1 MEISSVWYKEPHLFE
16 TFLLDKD
23 LSLFSKTKSLV
34 LLRATTLKCMA
45 ISVRPNF
52 GIGIRYWPK
61 VSVSVSVSE
70 PKSFFPKPKLFFFF
84 FKIFHVFLLPREI

>member
-34 LLRATTLKCMA
+34 LLRATTLKCVAM
-45 ISVRPNF
+45 VF
-52 GIGIRYWPK
+52 TKGQ
-61 VSVSVSVSE
+61 
-70 PKSFFPKPKLFFFF
+70 
-84 FKIFHVFLLPREI
+84 IFRCKTWHVKAGRKRDGLDLRVTI